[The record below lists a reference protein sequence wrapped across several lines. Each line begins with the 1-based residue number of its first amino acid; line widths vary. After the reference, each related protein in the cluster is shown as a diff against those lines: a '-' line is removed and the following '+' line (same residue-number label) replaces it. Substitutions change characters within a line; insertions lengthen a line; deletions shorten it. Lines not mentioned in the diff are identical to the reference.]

1 MFCRAHMVKRWLLV
15 DKKPKGSLFID
26 NIPTRSF
33 GWKGELVSMHGWV
46 PVDGVLRLRSPEL
59 LDNLGD
65 RLIGV
70 SVLEP
75 GIFADTRT
83 IEGLGVSV
91 GFSVPGNL
99 PDLNGDGQ
107 QDFVQAIANAHET
120 YA

>member
-1 MFCRAHMVKRWLLV
+1 
-15 DKKPKGSLFID
+15 
-26 NIPTRSF
+26 
-33 GWKGELVSMHGWV
+33 MHGWV
-46 PVDGVLRLRSPEL
+46 PVDGVLNLRSPEL

-91 GFSVPGNL
+91 GFSVREP

-107 QDFVQAIANAHET
+107 QDLCSGYSKRTRDLPPDRNQIG
-120 YA
+120 